1 MIVPLIWCERE
12 KGSDSIL
19 TLPDYRGG
27 GLHRFGRVIRVLKAA
42 PTLMEFE
49 IACQS
54 NCEDFLRVVALPSI
68 VQFDLDTVSTVR
80 GSGWVPRSEP

>member
-1 MIVPLIWCERE
+1 MCFMIVPLIWCERE

-54 NCEDFLRVVALPSI
+54 NCEDFLRVVFAINSPIRLGYS
-68 VQFDLDTVSTVR
+68 QYR
-80 GSGWVPRSEP
+80 PR